1 MGKYSTVHGVR
12 LPPKEN
18 GMEQEEVTDLYEA
31 AWLVVEGCRIEGV
44 RCIPLSKS
52 VGCSF
57 TVSGEGLGGKREAFA
72 GKKATVNLYAFRSAY
87 TQVNGYL
94 VEAKKA
100 YDRERRALSR
110 EAGV

>member
-1 MGKYSTVHGVR
+1 
-12 LPPKEN
+12 
-18 GMEQEEVTDLYEA
+18 MEHADITDLYEA
-31 AWLVVEGCRIEGV
+31 AYLVVEGCRIEGV

-57 TVSGEGLGGKREAFA
+57 TVSGEGIEGKREAFQEKRA
-72 GKKATVNLYAFRSAY
+72 AVNLYAFRSAY

-100 YDRERRALSR
+100 YDREQRASNK
-110 EAGV
+110 EARP

>member
-1 MGKYSTVHGVR
+1 MESA
-12 LPPKEN
+12 N
-18 GMEQEEVTDLYEA
+18 GLSIAEVADLYEA
-31 AWLVVEGCRIEGV
+31 AYLVTEGCRIEGV

-57 TVSGEGLGGKREAFA
+57 TVSGEGIEAKREAFQE
-72 GKKATVNLYAFRSAY
+72 KKASVNLYAFRSAY

-100 YDRERRALSR
+100 YEREQRAR
-110 EAGV
+110 ARGVGQ